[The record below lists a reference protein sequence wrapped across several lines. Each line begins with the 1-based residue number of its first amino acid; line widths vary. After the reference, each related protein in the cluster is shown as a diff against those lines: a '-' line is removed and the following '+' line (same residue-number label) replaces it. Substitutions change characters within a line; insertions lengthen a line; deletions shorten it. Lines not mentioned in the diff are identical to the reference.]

1 MFKLQI
7 SISFAHNI
15 GTRVRLS
22 LMRSV
27 SRRQK
32 DKDPNAVCSVS
43 SFTPRPMLRVGG
55 GKDKGTRFL
64 SFVDAMS
71 GFRHLL
77 TQEDIDK
84 AASMCQGLKGHL
96 SSRFIVISDD
106 RTPPPPPNRKRP
118 FNDDGEDVSGKQF
131 QNEQSTAPGQTIP
144 LHQFAAPMIY
154 GPPVSQIVPSSG
166 YFTAPVVPS
175 AGYHQAPVGQ
185 IPQISAGYHQTS
197 VGQTLQTSAGYYQAP
212 VGQTLQTSHPL
223 EIMHPAQ
230 TGQIMHA
237 TQAVTQAVV
246 HHQPMPGNP
255 AQSIF
260 SPSAFPP
267 LPDGQEMTLVGNQAA
282 GSVDGFQTVRSSRRQ
297 SQRASGLVQGVSKIK
312 HKRQTISDVRAASLN
327 EEMDQDQVEGSQSD
341 SSFADATELS

>member
-1 MFKLQI
+1 
-7 SISFAHNI
+7 
-15 GTRVRLS
+15 
-22 LMRSV
+22 MRSV

-106 RTPPPPPNRKRP
+106 RPPPPPPTKKRP
-118 FNDDGEDVSGKQF
+118 FVDESEDVSGKRF
-131 QNEQSTAPGQTIP
+131 QNEQVAASGQSIP
-144 LHQFAAPMIY
+144 IHQFSAPIIY
-154 GPPVSQIVPSSG
+154 APPVGQYPAQVG
-166 YFTAPVVPS
+166 YRQENVVPS
-175 AGYHQAPVGQ
+175 
-185 IPQISAGYHQTS
+185 T
-197 VGQTLQTSAGYYQAP
+197 GYYQAP
-212 VGQTLQTSHPL
+212 TSHGYQTSQQAPVIHGYQTSQQAPVNQSYQTSHPG
-223 EIMHPAQ
+223 EILHSSQPSHNMP
-230 TGQIMHA
+230 
-237 TQAVTQAVV
+237 VTQAVV
-246 HHQPMPGNP
+246 HHHPSLVHPT
-255 AQSIF
+255 QSIF

-267 LPDGQEMTLVGNQAA
+267 LPDGHVTSVVGQQPEVSNNGYQTVRPPS
-282 GSVDGFQTVRSSRRQ
+282 GLPPDSDGQVITVVGQPPGDGFQLVRSSRRQ
-297 SQRASGLVQGVSKIK
+297 TPKATGSVPGVRKIPP
-312 HKRQTISDVRAASLN
+312 KRQSINDARAAAII
-327 EEMDQDQVEGSQSD
+327 EEMEQDKQDQVAGSQSD

>member
-1 MFKLQI
+1 
-7 SISFAHNI
+7 
-15 GTRVRLS
+15 
-22 LMRSV
+22 MRSV

-106 RTPPPPPNRKRP
+106 RPPPPPPTKKRP
-118 FNDDGEDVSGKQF
+118 FIDESEDISGKRF
-131 QNEQSTAPGQTIP
+131 QNEQVAASGQSVP
-144 LHQFAAPMIY
+144 VHQFSAPIIY
-154 GPPVSQIVPSSG
+154 APPIGQYLASVG
-166 YFTAPVVPS
+166 YRQDTVVPS
-175 AGYHQAPVGQ
+175 
-185 IPQISAGYHQTS
+185 T
-197 VGQTLQTSAGYYQAP
+197 GYYQAP
-212 VGQTLQTSHPL
+212 ISHGYQTSQQAPVNQAYQTSHPG
-223 EIMHPAQ
+223 EVVQ
-230 TGQIMHA
+230 S
-237 TQAVTQAVV
+237 TQPSHNVHVTQAVV
-246 HHQPMPGNP
+246 HHHPSLVHP

-267 LPDGQEMTLVGNQAA
+267 LPDGHITSVVGQQPEVSNDGYQTVRPPS
-282 GSVDGFQTVRSSRRQ
+282 GLPPDSDGQIISVVGQPPGDGFQLVRASRRQ
-297 SQRASGLVQGVSKIK
+297 TQRASGSVLGVRKIPP
-312 HKRQTISDVRAASLN
+312 KRQSINDARAAAIT
-327 EEMDQDQVEGSQSD
+327 EEMEQDKQDQVAGSQSD